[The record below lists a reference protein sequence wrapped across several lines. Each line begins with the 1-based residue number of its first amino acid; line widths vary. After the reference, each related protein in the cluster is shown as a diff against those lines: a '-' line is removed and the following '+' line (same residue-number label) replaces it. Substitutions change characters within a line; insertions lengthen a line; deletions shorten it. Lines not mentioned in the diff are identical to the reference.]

1 MRPELRQLMTRELS
15 RLILVYARS
24 QWQRLAV
31 ACVATAAL
39 LVWLIVA
46 PYRGSGAKD
55 GLIAMAAIGL
65 VAVVVTRSLFL
76 PIGRNPVLAWSLLP
90 LTERQRA
97 IAWWWVSIGL
107 PGAAMALAL
116 LVTVPILAVFAPSMG
131 AWRWLPLACGPVIL
145 GSLAI
150 VDLVLARTIFARLGV
165 ALLMIAFPVMIYLGS
180 PYFTLIGASLL
191 LIWALA
197 FGLTGMAYLYRR
209 PEPSLRFYR
218 WRDWPGEAGGLT
230 EEEEQ
235 EVEEIEEERLGL
247 EKTFKRLVPAPIR
260 TPLAWVLDSLGMLLD
275 VDEEIS
281 KAKQG
286 AAAGWS
292 MVWRQW
298 KGIATAQLTSVAI
311 LAALWVAFSS
321 ARTAVSALYVIA
333 YFQLANLSPTVL
345 WASAASILRALPMG
359 AARQALILLL
369 MTMMRSATLLAIVLA
384 AHGVLAQFAS
394 MDGSPWLPLP
404 ALPILAAVKA
414 LVTPAFLRFG
424 MPRSFLWWP
433 MLLVIA
439 AGIVPWPVD
448 ALNSPAG
455 LSVSLLAAALLLVL
469 AYLWT
474 RHELHAGRREKPLMS
489 PDLATV
495 D

>member
-1 MRPELRQLMTRELS
+1 M
-15 RLILVYARS
+15 
-24 QWQRLAV
+24 
-31 ACVATAAL
+31 
-39 LVWLIVA
+39 
-46 PYRGSGAKD
+46 
-55 GLIAMAAIGL
+55 
-65 VAVVVTRSLFL
+65 
-76 PIGRNPVLAWSLLP
+76 
-90 LTERQRA
+90 
-97 IAWWWVSIGL
+97 SIGL

-116 LVTVPILAVFAPSMG
+116 LVTVPILAVFVPSMG
-131 AWRWLPLACGPVIL
+131 GWRWLPLAGGPVIL

-424 MPRSFLWWP
+424 IPRSFLWWP
-433 MLLVIA
+433 VLLVIA

-455 LSVSLLAAALLLVL
+455 LFVSLLAAALLLVL

-474 RHELHAGRREKPLMS
+474 RHELHAGRREKSLMS

>member
-1 MRPELRQLMTRELS
+1 MRIELRGLMTGELS
-15 RLILVYARS
+15 RLILAHARS
-24 QWQRLAV
+24 QWQRLAFV
-31 ACVATAAL
+31 CVATAAL
-39 LVWLIVA
+39 LDWLILA
-46 PYRGSGAKD
+46 PYRGSSVKD
-55 GLIAMAAIGL
+55 ELIAAAAIGL
-65 VAVVVTRSLFL
+65 FALVMTRRLFL
-76 PIGRNPVLAWSLLP
+76 PMARNPVRAWSLLP

-116 LVTVPILAVFAPSMG
+116 LVTVPILVIFAPPVG
-131 AWRWLPLACGPVIL
+131 AWRWLPLLCGPVIV
-145 GSLAI
+145 GSLAL
-150 VDLVLARTIFARLGV
+150 VDLILARTPFALPGI

-180 PYFTLIGASLL
+180 PYFTLIGASLS
-191 LIWALA
+191 LIWALV
-197 FGLTGMAYLYRR
+197 FGLTGMAYLYCR

-218 WRDWPGEAGGLT
+218 RRDWPGEAGCPT

-235 EVEEIEEERLGL
+235 EVEEIEEERFDL

-260 TPLAWVLDSLGMLLD
+260 TPLAWVLDSFGKLID
-275 VDEEIS
+275 TDEEIS

-286 AAAGWS
+286 AVAGWS

-321 ARTAVSALYVIA
+321 AGTAVSALYVIA
-333 YFQLANLSPTVL
+333 YLQLANLYPTAL
-345 WASAASILRALPMG
+345 WVSSASMLRALPIG

-384 AHGVLAQFAS
+384 AHGVLARFAS
-394 MDGSPWLPLP
+394 IDGAPWLPLP

-424 MPRSFLWWP
+424 IPRSFLWWSV
-433 MLLVIA
+433 LLVIV

-455 LSVSLLAAALLLVL
+455 LFVSLLAAALLLVL

-474 RHELHAGRREKPLMS
+474 RHELRARRREKPLMS

>member
-1 MRPELRQLMTRELS
+1 MTRELS
-15 RLILVYARS
+15 RLILPYARS
-24 QWQRLAV
+24 QWQRLAF

-39 LVWLIVA
+39 LVWLILA
-46 PYRGSGAKD
+46 PYRGNSVKD
-55 GLIAMAAIGL
+55 GLIATAAIGL
-65 VAVVVTRSLFL
+65 FAVVMTRRLFL
-76 PIGRNPVLAWSLLP
+76 PMGRNPVRAWSLLP

-116 LVTVPILAVFAPSMG
+116 LVTAPFLVIFAPPVG
-131 AWRWLPLACGPVIL
+131 AWRWLPLLRGPVIV
-145 GSLAI
+145 GSLAL
-150 VDLVLARTIFARLGV
+150 VDLILARTIFALPGV
-165 ALLMIAFPVMIYLGS
+165 ALLMIAFPVTIYLGS
-180 PYFTLIGASLL
+180 PYFALIGASLL

-197 FGLTGMAYLYRR
+197 FGLAGMAYLYRR

-218 WRDWPGEAGGLT
+218 WRDWPGEGGCLT
-230 EEEEQ
+230 EGEEQ
-235 EVEEIEEERLGL
+235 EVEEIDEERLDL
-247 EKTFKRLVPAPIR
+247 ERTFKRLVPAPIR
-260 TPLAWVLDSLGMLLD
+260 TPLAWVLDSLGKLLD
-275 VDEEIS
+275 DDEEIS

-292 MVWRQW
+292 MVWRRW
-298 KGIATAQLTSVAI
+298 KGIATAQLTSVAV
-311 LAALWVAFSS
+311 LAALGVAFSS
-321 ARTAVSALYVIA
+321 AGTAVSALYVIA
-333 YFQLANLSPTVL
+333 YFQLANLHPTARWVSS
-345 WASAASILRALPMG
+345 ASMLRALPMG

-369 MTMMRSATLLAIVLA
+369 MTTMRSATLLAIVLA

-404 ALPILAAVKA
+404 ALPILAVKA

-424 MPRSFLWWP
+424 MPRSFLWWSV
-433 MLLVIA
+433 LLVIV

-455 LSVSLLAAALLLVL
+455 LFVSLLAAALLLVL

-489 PDLATV
+489 PDLAMV